1 MARKRASEKK
11 QKKPF
16 PWKSAVYIIGL
27 ALVIVIVFIFITSIK
42 IPDDS
47 TNQTEGSDKW
57 LFAIDTAEEAVG
69 SKSEYNTGYIPTL
82 VIIDPAGNIAYRGY
96 SVHSKEDLLE
106 YVELIESG
114 NADNLGAAPDFSLET
129 INDETFTLSDNLG
142 KTVIIDLMAV
152 RCPPCKTQMPE
163 LQELNMEKGDSIIII
178 SIDVDGIYGMEDE
191 EDVINAF
198 SDYILR

>member
-1 MARKRASEKK
+1 M
-11 QKKPF
+11 
-16 PWKSAVYIIGL
+16 
-27 ALVIVIVFIFITSIK
+27 
-42 IPDDS
+42 
-47 TNQTEGSDKW
+47 
-57 LFAIDTAEEAVG
+57 
-69 SKSEYNTGYIPTL
+69 
-82 VIIDPAGNIAYRGY
+82 
-96 SVHSKEDLLE
+96 
-106 YVELIESG
+106 
-114 NADNLGAAPDFSLET
+114 GAAPDFSLET